1 MTNKELALR
10 LAIAGLIKV
19 IEKLCDD
26 FCKKAYRIP
35 EYNQAKEL
43 LNEQL

>member
-10 LAIAGLIKV
+10 LALAGLIKV

-35 EYNQAKEL
+35 EYKQAKEL
-43 LNEQL
+43 IGERL